1 MRPHHAII
9 GLGVLIALF
18 TAASGVVASIA
29 QFHDDSPITRE
40 VFENI
45 PGSIKFTF
53 YVVIPIVLIYGSV
66 LFANRVKN
74 WGRGTPD
81 NRATNKTNA
90 KTRFSNFRSGVYMKT
105 LLRDPAAGVM
115 HSLMYFPFLILLA
128 VTTVLEINHQLPESI
143 KFLHGDVYR
152 AYTAVGDIAGA
163 LFLVGV
169 IWALIRRYGPKRF
182 RPYRIRIK
190 SKPEH
195 AVVLLIFLSIGIT
208 GFGAEAFRIA
218 LIETGARNAETWSVI
233 GYPLAK
239 IIDNSDSLTNNA
251 HGWHQF
257 WWISHVISFI
267 AFLALLPITMI
278 RHMFTSPLNM
288 YLKDRDRPKG
298 AMKPLPDLME
308 TELESFGASVIEDF
322 TWKQLLDTDSCTMCG
337 RCTSVCP
344 AHATG
349 KPLDPREIVLK
360 TGEVMAATGD
370 PVVSPP
376 IGMDPEIS
384 ISAESMFERVS
395 PEELWA
401 CTSCKACDEICPVN
415 IEILDKIL
423 DMRRYLSL
431 MESNF
436 PTELGN
442 AYRSMENSG
451 NPWGLSQGS
460 RTEWVDDLEG
470 VEVIEGG
477 EPLESEFL
485 YWVGCAGSFDDKN
498 KKVSRAMAQLLNM
511 ANVSFSILGPSEMCT
526 GDPARRSGNE
536 YIFQMLAAQN
546 IETLN
551 SMGVKKIITQCP
563 HCFNTLGNEYP
574 QLGGHYEV
582 IHHSQLL
589 EWLIDQG
596 KLDMSNSELNER
608 LVYHDS
614 CYLGRHNDVY
624 QAPRKVVAS
633 IGGLEVVEAERQ
645 GTKGMCCGAGGGRMW
660 MEENTGK
667 NINVER
673 SQELL
678 ATGAD
683 RIATACPFCFVMID
697 DGVKG
702 EGVDENEVK
711 VGDIAIHLLEAL
723 QTKDPNKE
731 SLETVSTKNDE
742 NS

>member
-18 TAASGVVASIA
+18 TALSGVAASVFK
-29 QFHDDSPITRE
+29 FHDDSPVTRE

-45 PGSIKFTF
+45 PGSIKFAF
-53 YVVIPIVLIYGSV
+53 YLVIPLVLIYGSV

-74 WGRGTPD
+74 WERGTPD
-81 NRATNKTNA
+81 NRSTNKKNA
-90 KTRFSNFRSGVYMKT
+90 KARFSDFRAGVYMKT

-128 VTTVLEINHQLPESI
+128 VTTTLEINHQLPESI

-163 LFLVGV
+163 LFLIGV
-169 IWALIRRYGPKRF
+169 VWALVRRYGPKRL

-195 AVVLLIFLSIGIT
+195 AVVLLIFLSIGVT

-218 LIETGARNAETWSVI
+218 LVESSARSAETWSII

-239 IIDNSDSLTNNA
+239 IVDSSDSLTKNV

-257 WWISHVISFI
+257 WWIAHVISFI
-267 AFLALLPITMI
+267 AFLALLPITML

-288 YLKDRDRPKG
+288 YLKDRERPKG
-298 AMKPLPDLME
+298 AMKPLPNLME
-308 TELESFGASVIEDF
+308 TELETFGASVIEDF

-349 KPLDPREIVLK
+349 KPLDPREIILK

-376 IGMDPEIS
+376 IGVDGEIS
-384 ISAESMFERVS
+384 ISANSMFERVT

-460 RTEWVDDLEG
+460 RAEWIDDLEG

-498 KKVSRAMAQLLNM
+498 KKVSRAMAQLLTM
-511 ANVSFSILGPSEMCT
+511 AKVSFSILGPSEMCT

-574 QLGGHYEV
+574 ELGGHYEV
-582 IHHSQLL
+582 VHHSQLL

-596 KLDMSNSELNER
+596 KLDMTNAELNER

-645 GTKGMCCGAGGGRMW
+645 GTQGMCCGAGGGRMW
-660 MEENTGK
+660 MEEDTGK

-702 EGVDENEVK
+702 EGVEETEVK
-711 VGDIAIHLLEAL
+711 VGDIAIHLLDAL
-723 QTKDPNKE
+723 QPKEDQTK
-731 SLETVSTKNDE
+731 SLETVSQGTDE
-742 NS
+742 TD